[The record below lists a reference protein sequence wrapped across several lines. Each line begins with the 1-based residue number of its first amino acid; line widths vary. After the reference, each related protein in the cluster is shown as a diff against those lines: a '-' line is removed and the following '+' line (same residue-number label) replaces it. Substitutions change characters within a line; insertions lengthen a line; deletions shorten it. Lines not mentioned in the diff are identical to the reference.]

1 MGRFN
6 KLIGAFGNIPQILE
20 GIKNKVFSKDD
31 VEEIASMRWSICDTC
46 QYVDHVG
53 TYCVVPGSQP
63 CCSDCGCILSLKIR
77 SLSASCPKGKWAAF
91 MDEETEEKLKNN
103 LE

>member
-6 KLIGAFGNIPQILE
+6 QLIGAFGNIPQILE

-53 TYCVVPGSQP
+53 TYCAVPGSQP

-91 MDEETEEKLKNN
+91 MDKETEEKLKNN